1 MSNPPRLYCPHFT
14 PFQAKSLEKNAFP
27 FPNLSRTTFEFSFR
41 FVLFNH
47 GYYRQLVTRGIW
59 ILLPWLVAF
68 QCRGYRWV
76 AMMDGSPDEVKER
89 SKQFPYRLLDGVVVN
104 NNKRRPKC
112 PVPPFFARPPKTLKN
127 LRATR
132 QTNYLQACFVL
143 FCLVFFLPLLQ
154 GVAVF
159 MPPNVLRRVLS
170 KGKRYTHTHTRAW
183 HAPFT
188 GHRGQ
193 GRIDTLGTQHRTA
206 TVETSQ

>member
-1 MSNPPRLYCPHFT
+1 MSNPPRLYCPHPT

-127 LRATR
+127 HRATR

-143 FCLVFFLPLLQ
+143 FFSYLSF
-154 GVAVF
+154 
-159 MPPNVLRRVLS
+159 RVLLFLCHRMFLGGYYQ
-170 KGKRYTHTHTRAW
+170 KGKGTHTHTRAW

-193 GRIDTLGTQHRTA
+193 GRRDTLGKQHRTA